1 MPRRASSDVIVDRSA
16 VFDAVEGDLSL
27 FVVNP
32 QEDAIVTDPVFLD
45 SLEVLGWI
53 LEGKSQGLGMVAEPL
68 GLFDDPSGD
77 VTVQLLEI
85 GVKLRG
91 RRYSIHR
98 SFFSSLRGRVFPER
112 WLARALRILARDSGL
127 LSSRKSSIS
136 SSSCWNARVARESVF
151 SKDSGTAMVLDISK
165 PSLEIECF
173 HPNLRHRLSS
183 KGIP

>member
-1 MPRRASSDVIVDRSA
+1 M
-16 VFDAVEGDLSL
+16 FDAVEGDLSL

-53 LEGKSQGLGMVAEPL
+53 LEGKSQGLGMMAEPL

-112 WLARALRILARDSGL
+112 WL
-127 LSSRKSSIS
+127 
-136 SSSCWNARVARESVF
+136 
-151 SKDSGTAMVLDISK
+151 
-165 PSLEIECF
+165 
-173 HPNLRHRLSS
+173 
-183 KGIP
+183 